1 MERIRGTRVL
11 HALKALK
18 GRAIDPGSV
27 QVFGYPEWAT
37 FRGEQFDEI
46 CDLTTTIYSR
56 YSPVEHDSEALAVN
70 AAFRKTYEEGVLDKQ
85 MPVLGIL
92 GYDTGRM
99 VIEGLRTMA
108 GRGDF
113 PSDFSGIQSG
123 IRLQRAGDNGGLYN
137 NAIFIIT
144 YRPGGEIEKTLK

>member
-1 MERIRGTRVL
+1 M
-11 HALKALK
+11 
-18 GRAIDPGSV
+18 
-27 QVFGYPEWAT
+27 
-37 FRGEQFDEI
+37 
-46 CDLTTTIYSR
+46 
-56 YSPVEHDSEALAVN
+56 N